1 MAGHMDKMGKDDIK
15 RHFPNTN
22 GGKGD
27 CLFRG
32 RLGAEFNNE
41 KQAKYKAN
49 AFWDNCEFE
58 KKKKAK
64 AEREEIQ

>member
-1 MAGHMDKMGKDDIK
+1 MAGHMDKMGSDDIK

-32 RLGAEFNNE
+32 RLGKHINNA
-41 KQAKYKAN
+41 KQANYKN
-49 AFWDNCEFE
+49 NSFWDNCEFE
-58 KKKKAK
+58 QNKRNKTNG
-64 AEREEIQ
+64 